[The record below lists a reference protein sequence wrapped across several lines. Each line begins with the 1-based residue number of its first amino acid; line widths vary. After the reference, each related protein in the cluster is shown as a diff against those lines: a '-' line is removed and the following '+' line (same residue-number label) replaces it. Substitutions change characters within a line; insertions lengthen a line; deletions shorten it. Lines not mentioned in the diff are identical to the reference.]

1 MFVEKTSAEQGRI
14 AARLDAF
21 GRRHPALF
29 DALLI
34 LLTVVTTIVQLIQV
48 GASFVLYQGF

>member
-1 MFVEKTSAEQGRI
+1 MFVESKDAKQCRI

-34 LLTVVTTIVQLIQV
+34 LLAVVTTIVQLVQV

>member
-1 MFVEKTSAEQGRI
+1 MFVESKSGEQNRI

-29 DALLI
+29 DAFLVI
-34 LLTVVTTIVQLIQV
+34 LAVVTTIVQLVQI
-48 GASFVLYQGF
+48 GSSFVLYQGF

>member
-1 MFVEKTSAEQGRI
+1 MFVESKNSEQSRI
-14 AARLDAF
+14 SARLDAF

-34 LLTVVTTIVQLIQV
+34 VLTVVAVIVQLVQV
-48 GASFVLYQGF
+48 GTSFVLYQGF

>member
-1 MFVEKTSAEQGRI
+1 MFVESKDAKQGRI

-34 LLTVVTTIVQLIQV
+34 LLAVVTTIVQLVQV

>member
-1 MFVEKTSAEQGRI
+1 MFVESKSAEQGRL

-34 LLTVVTTIVQLIQV
+34 LLTVVTTIVQLVQV

>member
-1 MFVEKTSAEQGRI
+1 MFVESKSAEQGRI
-14 AARLDAF
+14 SARLDAF

-34 LLTVVTTIVQLIQV
+34 LLTVITTIVQLVQV

>member
-1 MFVEKTSAEQGRI
+1 MFVESKNADQGRI

-34 LLTVVTTIVQLIQV
+34 LLTVVTTIVQLIQI